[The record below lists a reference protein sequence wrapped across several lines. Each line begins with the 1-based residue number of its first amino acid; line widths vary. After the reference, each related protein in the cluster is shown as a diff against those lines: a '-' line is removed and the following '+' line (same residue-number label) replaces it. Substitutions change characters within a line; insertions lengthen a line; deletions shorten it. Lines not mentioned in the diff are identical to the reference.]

1 MASGLS
7 EEQRLKIE
15 ENRQRAL
22 ALRAARQQQQ
32 LSVAADGGR
41 KSSAGNNCQLVT
53 ATSSAR
59 PLSSSHSSS
68 TGTSSTYV
76 RQSTSTSYPRKTAH
90 YSCTVSSGSKPSQPT
105 TLADTS
111 NRAASAVSSFSRAEL
126 NAAVPVRCC
135 LISRQKFAA
144 DARYFAPLIEVFKA
158 IPSKQYGDNLNFTFS
173 HLIAFVFYL

>member
-90 YSCTVSSGSKPSQPT
+90 YYCAVSSGSKPSQPT

-111 NRAASAVSSFSRAEL
+111 NRTASAVSSFSRAEL

-173 HLIAFVFYL
+173 HLMAFVFYL